1 MQSHSFVLQLTRP
14 DQCSEVALRCAALPV
29 QFYGDRKELNILN
42 MSFKLHLMI
51 YVPGCS
57 SRLCATVDV
66 NRTG

>member
-14 DQCSEVALRCAALPV
+14 VFRSSIEMPALPV

-42 MSFKLHLMI
+42 MSFKLHLMM
-51 YVPGCS
+51 YVHGCS
-57 SRLCATVDV
+57 SRLCATVDA